1 ACTGADRTARAVT
14 MVVMNIGP
22 APISAVIPRLLP
34 GNHLSPFSQ
43 HDVDGRD
50 GPGHDEASEFA
61 S

>member
-1 ACTGADRTARAVT
+1 VT

-22 APISAVIPRLLP
+22 APISAVMP
-34 GNHLSPFSQ
+34 GLVPGIHVSPFSQ

>member
-1 ACTGADRTARAVT
+1 
-14 MVVMNIGP
+14 MVVMNVGP
-22 APISAVIPRLLP
+22 APISAVMPLLVP
-34 GNHLSPFSQ
+34 GIHVPPFSQ